1 MKVLVVGS
9 TGYVGMMLLR
19 ILSSHPEI
27 DAIVPVSR
35 SAAGTTLREIDPGL
49 GPAIEPLLAG
59 TGGRLVRLEDAA
71 PETADVIFSALPH
84 GAAAELVGPFVGTT
98 PVIDLSADFRITS
111 LERYEAVYAT
121 KHPYPELLDRAVY
134 GLTEWHRDEISTAAI
149 IACPGCYPTA
159 TLLPLLPFTDIVRT
173 PAIVNALS
181 GISGAGRKE
190 KQDLLFN
197 ERSEN
202 ANAYNPGRA
211 HRHVPEIEQELAR
224 AAGRGGAGAAGAHFA
239 GTADANVTG
248 AADAGSAG
256 AATAAAPLEIL
267 FTPHLVPMKQGMIV
281 TTVVELTRDLS
292 QDEAEQRVRDAYEG
306 SSFVGL
312 SPRGIPQSRDVRNTN
327 RCDLGVRVHGTHI
340 ELFSAIDN
348 LYKGAAGQGVQNM
361 NVRLGL
367 PEHLGLRA
375 HGEF

>member
-35 SAAGTTLREIDPGL
+35 SAAGKRLREIDPAL

-59 TGGRLVRLEDAA
+59 TDGRLVSLEGAS
-71 PETADVIFSALPH
+71 PESADVIFSALPH
-84 GAAAELVGPFVGTT
+84 GAAAALVGPFVGTT

-134 GLTEWHRDEISTAAI
+134 GLTEWHREEIATAAI
-149 IACPGCYPTA
+149 VACPGCYPTA

-211 HRHVPEIEQELAR
+211 HRHVPEIEQELA
-224 AAGRGGAGAAGAHFA
+224 
-239 GTADANVTG
+239 
-248 AADAGSAG
+248 S
-256 AATAAAPLEIL
+256 LEIL
-267 FTPHLVPMKQGMIV
+267 FTPHLVPLKQGMIV
-281 TTVVELTRDLS
+281 TTVAELSRDIS
-292 QDEAEQRVRDAYEG
+292 QDEAEQRIRDAYEG

-327 RCDLGVRVHGTHI
+327 RCDIGVRVHGTHI